1 MRIESKE
8 ITEGLYCDDCARHSP
23 LFGNNFL
30 KKGLQRIPATAT
42 QMGKQLSI
50 IEEISA
56 ENFGYAEYKMS
67 VRNGLEDLFAKPLA
81 KFHYTLLMTRWAE
94 MPPLARKC

>member
-1 MRIESKE
+1 MGIESKE
-8 ITEGLYCDDCARHSP
+8 VTEGLYCDDCARHSP

-56 ENFGYAEYKMS
+56 EDFGYAEYKMS
-67 VRNGLEDLFAKPLA
+67 VRNGLVEDPVFSREDFFANPA
-81 KFHYTLLMTRWAE
+81 CSGTNFTTRF
-94 MPPLARKC
+94 